1 MLLRLYAKAD
11 TSMCSRAIGMAL
23 LLLAPWILHG
33 QEASRDT
40 SAMPAAR
47 SFSDTVRLPQ
57 RAPLLSADTSRHAH
71 RGKSTAAA
79 MLLSAALPGAGQ
91 FYNESYWKV
100 PVIAG
105 LGVYFVTGWLDNN
118 RKARDYR
125 DQYSASLAVIP
136 GGNTQLSLLREFYKD
151 QRDAFAWYFLVL
163 YMINIADAYVDAS
176 LFDFNVGGDLSS
188 RRLPPEPG
196 LPKASLTIRV
206 FF

>member
-1 MLLRLYAKAD
+1 MFVSRSMQLRLYAKPE
-11 TSMCSRAIGMAL
+11 TSMRRRAIGMAL

-40 SAMPAAR
+40 SGIPSAR
-47 SFSDTVRLPQ
+47 SSSDTVRVLQ
-57 RAPLLSADTSRHAH
+57 LAPLPSADTSSHAR

-91 FYNESYWKV
+91 FYNQSYWKV

-105 LGVYFVTGWLDNN
+105 LGIYFVSGWLDNN

-125 DQYSASLAVIP
+125 DQYSA
-136 GGNTQLSLLREFYKD
+136 SLLREFYKD

-196 LPKASLTIRV
+196 LPQASLTIRV

>member
-1 MLLRLYAKAD
+1 MRR
-11 TSMCSRAIGMAL
+11 RAIGMAL

-40 SAMPAAR
+40 SGIPSAR
-47 SFSDTVRLPQ
+47 SSSDTVRVLQ
-57 RAPLLSADTSRHAH
+57 FAPLPSADTSSHAR

-91 FYNESYWKV
+91 FYNQSYWKV

-105 LGVYFVTGWLDNN
+105 LGIYFVSGWLDNN

-125 DQYSASLAVIP
+125 DQYSASLAAIP

-188 RRLPPEPG
+188 RRLPPEQG
-196 LPKASLTIRV
+196 LPQASLTIRV